1 LITALAFLLAALQDP
16 QDAPVEPVPAETFA
30 PHVCS
35 AWDVGLGAGLWWLG
49 PFEATTPFGLRE
61 ITGDLLVEADLELS
75 WSSHE
80 WTFAALLAVAST
92 DDSDVLLAG
101 LEIRTPPLL
110 DLTWIPDVPLSL
122 TAAAGI
128 LAGSYDV
135 DVEGFGDFEPGV
147 GGQARL
153 SIETSRLDS
162 LRVAVWVGLRFLEFD
177 YDEPTL
183 SGDES
188 IGGAGLAAGISGVLR
203 F

>member
-1 LITALAFLLAALQDP
+1 MPAAP
-16 QDAPVEPVPAETFA
+16 PA
-30 PHVCS
+30 PHACA

-61 ITGDLLVEADLELS
+61 ISGDLLVEADLELS
-75 WSSHE
+75 YSTHE
-80 WTFAALLAVAST
+80 WTVAALLAVAST
-92 DDSDVLLAG
+92 DDSDVLLGG

-110 DLTWIPDVPLSL
+110 DLTFLSDFPLSL

-128 LAGSYDV
+128 LGGTYEV
-135 DVEGFGDFEPGV
+135 DVNGFGDFAPGV

-153 SIETSRLDS
+153 SLETSRLDT
-162 LRVAVWVGLRFLEFD
+162 LRVAVWAGLRFLEFD

-183 SGDES
+183 SGDEA